1 MDNLPLYPFLENR
14 FNILFLNGSGVF
26 YLYPF
31 LVDFLNNLSLDNKHI
46 SAVYHGLQVLHF
58 RVVCQALGLLN
69 KCVTGLLWRVMVV
82 PNMSKHYQKI
92 QSTHFL
98 MVVFQMLLRF
108 WTIELVSL
116 FPDLVRED
124 DRLASFLCFGYGPNV
139 KLSSVS

>member
-58 RVVCQALGLLN
+58 RVVCPALGLLN

-92 QSTHFL
+92 
-98 MVVFQMLLRF
+98 
-108 WTIELVSL
+108 
-116 FPDLVRED
+116 
-124 DRLASFLCFGYGPNV
+124 
-139 KLSSVS
+139 

>member
-69 KCVTGLLWRVMVV
+69 KYVTGLLWRVMVV

-92 QSTHFL
+92 
-98 MVVFQMLLRF
+98 
-108 WTIELVSL
+108 
-116 FPDLVRED
+116 
-124 DRLASFLCFGYGPNV
+124 
-139 KLSSVS
+139 